1 MSGRKQ
7 ILAVDDMAVSLAA
20 IETTLRDMY
29 EVITVNSG
37 LRALRYLDNER
48 PDLIL
53 LDIKMANIDGIE
65 TLREIRS
72 MKNGKDVPV
81 IMLTSAQDKK
91 LIFASAKLGIYDYV
105 LKPFDQNDL
114 RKRVR
119 TVLQKVENERK
130 EQEEQ
135 KAKEEDSGSGNEV
148 TSIFEL

>member
-20 IETTLRDMY
+20 IENTLRDMY

-37 LRALRYLDNER
+37 LRALRYLEEER

-81 IMLTSAQDKK
+81 IMLTSAQNKK
-91 LIFASAKLGIYDYV
+91 LVIESVKLGIYDYV

-119 TVLQKVENERK
+119 AVLLKVEDERK

-135 KAKEEDSGSGNEV
+135 NAKQEDSGSGNEIAD
-148 TSIFEL
+148 IFKL